1 MIIVK
6 FNPTTF
12 IAICSFW
19 LNVVFP
25 FAPTGFWRLSRSN
38 GITIMWRVASRGSA
52 APRFWRLCAEST
64 SSREERSLI
73 SQVSTFLHI
82 MMIFFYCHISF
93 LTLWLFPLASFWFQ
107 IQSFFGSV
115 CISLWLK
122 QFAGKMIKKIEI
134 LGFGQTLR
142 VNAAKLTW
150 LLISPR
156 C

>member
-25 FAPTGFWRLSRSN
+25 FAPTGFWRRSRSN

-52 APRFWRLCAEST
+52 APRFWRLCTEST

-82 MMIFFYCHISF
+82 MMIFFLLPYI
-93 LTLWLFPLASFWFQ
+93 
-107 IQSFFGSV
+107 FFNPV
-115 CISLWLK
+115 I
-122 QFAGKMIKKIEI
+122 IP
-134 LGFGQTLR
+134 FGII
-142 VNAAKLTW
+142 
-150 LLISPR
+150 LISDTIFLWQRLHLALIKAVCWKDDQKNWDSWFWPDIKSKR
-156 C
+156 SQAHLIAH